1 MADYQYL
8 IIGAGMAADA
18 AVRGI
23 LELDQQAKIAL
34 IGDEP
39 SPPYNRPP
47 LSKKLWKGKPL
58 EGIWRKAAEQSAEL
72 FLGREAISID
82 PSSRTVRD
90 DRGEIYTYDKL
101 LLATGG
107 TPRKLSFGGK
117 DILYYRT
124 LEDYLSLRE
133 LCGQE
138 KKFRVIGGGFIG
150 SEIAAALNMNGEK
163 VALLFPED
171 GIGARIYPPEV
182 SRYLTDLFREKGVEV
197 MSGVNVTDL
206 VHEKETQFLV
216 TDKGNRIEAD
226 SVIAGIGLIPNVEL
240 ARSAGLQVENGIVVD
255 ETLNTSDPHIYA
267 AGDVAAFFQPALGRS
282 MRVEHEDNANTMGM
296 QAGRNMAGAHE
307 PYHHLPYFYTD
318 LFEVGYEAV
327 GVLDFRMETFTDWEE
342 PYKKGVIYYLEEG
355 RVRGVLLW
363 NVWDKIDAARALI
376 AEPGPFK
383 ASDLTGRLG

>member
-1 MADYQYL
+1 
-8 IIGAGMAADA
+8 
-18 AVRGI
+18 
-23 LELDQQAKIAL
+23 
-34 IGDEP
+34 
-39 SPPYNRPP
+39 
-47 LSKKLWKGKPL
+47 
-58 EGIWRKAAEQSAEL
+58 
-72 FLGREAISID
+72 
-82 PSSRTVRD
+82 
-90 DRGEIYTYDKL
+90 
-101 LLATGG
+101 
-107 TPRKLSFGGK
+107 
-117 DILYYRT
+117 
-124 LEDYLSLRE
+124 
-133 LCGQE
+133 
-138 KKFRVIGGGFIG
+138 
-150 SEIAAALNMNGEK
+150 MNGEK